1 MNCPACS
8 SVLKPIQYEGTELHT
23 CDGCGGEF
31 VGPEALAHVVN
42 TRDAKP
48 APRTVQPSP
57 RQSQPAAQ
65 HRAPK
70 SKKPGGP
77 AAGTTTRGATAGQ
90 APGRSGTPV
99 PGIPGDDPIRK
110 MTCAACAS
118 PTTVIT
124 YALDTGVSVDR
135 CGVCG
140 GVWLDRDELEHI
152 QSIMDQAQDA
162 ASAKRAG
169 AAGALADAKRKSR
182 EVGVFH
188 GSRFSFVNA
197 IVNRFLDAA

>member
-48 APRTVQPSP
+48 A
-57 RQSQPAAQ
+57 AQ

-70 SKKPGGP
+70 SKKPGSS

-99 PGIPGDDPIRK
+99 PGVAGDDPIRK

-124 YALDTGVSVDR
+124 YALDTGVRVDR

-162 ASAKRAG
+162 APAKRAG

-182 EVGVFH
+182 DVGVFQ

>member
-31 VGPEALAHVVN
+31 VSPQALAHVVN
-42 TRDAKP
+42 TRDTAPSSKP
-48 APRTVQPSP
+48 
-57 RQSQPAAQ
+57 QSSKVGANPAGQKSSGLKPHAGKSAG
-65 HRAPK
+65 RPGAPK
-70 SKKPGGP
+70 PGP
-77 AAGTTTRGATAGQ
+77 TQGA
-90 APGRSGTPV
+90 RTPV
-99 PGIPGDDPIRK
+99 PGVPGDDPIRK
-110 MTCAACAS
+110 LTCAACAS

-124 YALDTGVSVDR
+124 YALDTGVRVDR

-152 QSIMDQAQDA
+152 QSIMEQAQDA
-162 ASAKRAG
+162 APAKRA
-169 AAGALADAKRKSR
+169 AAAAALADARQKNR
-182 EVGVFH
+182 EVGVFQ